1 MVNPRVDVP
10 RDDTVVA
17 RPASQ
22 ILPESGAKHIL
33 KESSSE
39 KAWVFVFF
47 RLLLMPEKICLHRS
61 DKHDKMSA
69 EMPQYD
75 KVQFGE

>member
-39 KAWVFVFF
+39 KACFF
-47 RLLLMPEKICLHRS
+47 FFFLPIVDARENLPPSL
-61 DKHDKMSA
+61 
-69 EMPQYD
+69 
-75 KVQFGE
+75 